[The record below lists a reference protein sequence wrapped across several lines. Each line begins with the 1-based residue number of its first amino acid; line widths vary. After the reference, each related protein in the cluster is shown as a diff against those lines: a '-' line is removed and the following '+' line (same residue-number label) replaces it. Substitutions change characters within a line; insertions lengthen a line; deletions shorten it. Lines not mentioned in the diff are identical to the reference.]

1 MALHTS
7 IQQTSDAMGELF
19 IWTDVDPAH
28 EQDFNRW
35 YDLEHMQERAAIPGF
50 KWSRRYHSKTCA
62 RPYLALYR
70 TESLKVFT
78 SDTYRQAFTKQ
89 TEWSVRNF
97 SRMHNTQRRVA
108 AVTLAFGAGTGA
120 GVALVCLG
128 SVAVAEQALAK
139 CKTLAQTAEG
149 ILSAKILTPDTTLST
164 PLPSESTEQRV
175 LEPYLIIE
183 ATSVSEAA
191 KAATAIAKQL
201 NLPDTA
207 CHSFDLLWDLQSSEL

>member
-1 MALHTS
+1 MALHTT
-7 IQQTSDAMGELF
+7 IQQTPDAMGELF

-97 SRMHNTQRRVA
+97 SRMHNSQRRVA

-207 CHSFDLLWDLQSSEL
+207 CHSFDLLWDLQSSER

>member
-1 MALHTS
+1 MALHTT

-35 YDLEHMQERAAIPGF
+35 YDTEHMQERAAIPGF

-120 GVALVCLG
+120 GIALVCLG

-201 NLPDTA
+201 DLPDTA

>member
-1 MALHTS
+1 MPHHNT

-50 KWSRRYHSKTCA
+50 HWSRRYHSKTCA

-78 SDTYRQAFTKQ
+78 SETYRQAFTKQ
-89 TEWSVRNF
+89 TDWSVRNF

-108 AVTLAFGAGTGA
+108 AVTLAYGAGTGA
-120 GVALVCLG
+120 GIALLCLG
-128 SVAVAEQALAK
+128 SLAVSEKALPL

-149 ILSAKILTPDTTLST
+149 ILSAKILTPDPGLST
-164 PLPSESTEQRV
+164 PLPSENTTQRL
-175 LEPYLIIE
+175 LEPYLIIDATTLNE
-183 ATSVSEAA
+183 AN
-191 KAATAIAKQL
+191 KAAAAIAAQL
-201 NLPDTA
+201 GLPEQA
-207 CHSFDLLWDLQSSEL
+207 CHSFDLLWDLQAGDL

>member
-50 KWSRRYHSKTCA
+50 RWSRRYHSKTCA

-120 GVALVCLG
+120 GIALVCLG
-128 SVAVAEQALAK
+128 SVAVAEQALAR
-139 CKTLAQTAEG
+139 CKALTQTAEG

-183 ATSVSEAA
+183 ATSVHEAV
-191 KAATAIAKQL
+191 KAASTIAKQL
-201 NLPDTA
+201 GLPDTA
-207 CHSFDLLWDLQSSEL
+207 CHSFDLLWDLQSGDL

>member
-50 KWSRRYHSKTCA
+50 RWSRRYHSKTCA

-120 GVALVCLG
+120 GIALVCLG
-128 SVAVAEQALAK
+128 SVAVAEQALAR

-183 ATSVSEAA
+183 ATSVHEAV
-191 KAATAIAKQL
+191 KAASTIAKQL
-201 NLPDTA
+201 GLPDTA
-207 CHSFDLLWDLQSSEL
+207 CHSFDLLWDLQSGDL

>member
-1 MALHTS
+1 MALHTT

-19 IWTDVDPAH
+19 IWTNVDPAH

-35 YDLEHMQERAAIPGF
+35 YDTEHMQERAAIPGF

-97 SRMHNTQRRVA
+97 SRMYDTQRRVA

-120 GVALVCLG
+120 GIALVSLG
-128 SVAVAEQALAK
+128 SVAVAEKALAR
-139 CKTLAQTAEG
+139 CKMLGHSAEG
-149 ILSAKILTPDTTLST
+149 ILSAKILTPDTALST
-164 PLPSESTEQRV
+164 PLPSESTDQRV
-175 LEPYLIIE
+175 LEPYLIID
-183 ATSVSEAA
+183 ATSLGEAA
-191 KAATAIAKQL
+191 KAASTIAKQL
-201 NLPDTA
+201 DLPETA
-207 CHSFDLLWDLQSSEL
+207 CHSFDLLWDLQSSDL

>member
-1 MALHTS
+1 MALHTT
-7 IQQTSDAMGELF
+7 IQQTPDAMGELF

-35 YDLEHMQERAAIPGF
+35 YDIEHMQERAAIPGF

-120 GVALVCLG
+120 GIALVCLG
-128 SVAVAEQALAK
+128 SVAVAEQALAQ

-183 ATSVSEAA
+183 ATSVSEAV
-191 KAATAIAKQL
+191 KAASTIAKQL
-201 NLPDTA
+201 GLPETA
-207 CHSFDLLWDLQSSEL
+207 CHSFDLLWDLQSSDL

>member
-19 IWTDVDPAH
+19 IWTAVDPAH

-35 YDLEHMQERAAIPGF
+35 YDTEHMQERAAIPGF
-50 KWSRRYHSKTCA
+50 IWSRRYHSTTCA

-78 SDTYRQAFTKQ
+78 TDTYRQAFTKQ

-97 SRMHNTQRRVA
+97 SRMYNTQRRVA

-120 GVALVCLG
+120 GIALVSLG
-128 SVAVAEQALAK
+128 SVAVAEQALAR
-139 CKTLAQTAEG
+139 CKSLGQTAEG

-175 LEPYLIIE
+175 LEPYLIID

-191 KAATAIAKQL
+191 KAAAVIVKQL
-201 NLPDTA
+201 SLPETA
-207 CHSFDLLWDLQSSEL
+207 CHSFDLLWDLQSSDL

>member
-19 IWTDVDPAH
+19 IWTAVDPAH

-35 YDLEHMQERAAIPGF
+35 YDTEHMQERAAIPGF
-50 KWSRRYHSKTCA
+50 IWSRRYHSTTCA

-78 SDTYRQAFTKQ
+78 TDTYRQAFTKQ

-97 SRMHNTQRRVA
+97 SRMYNTQRRVA

-120 GVALVCLG
+120 GIALVSLG
-128 SVAVAEQALAK
+128 SVAVAEQALAR
-139 CKTLAQTAEG
+139 CKSLGQTAEG

-175 LEPYLIIE
+175 LEPYLIID
-183 ATSVSEAA
+183 ATSVGEAA
-191 KAATAIAKQL
+191 KAAAAIVKQL
-201 NLPDTA
+201 SLPETA
-207 CHSFDLLWDLQSSEL
+207 CHSFDLLWDLQSSDL

>member
-120 GVALVCLG
+120 GIALVCLG
-128 SVAVAEQALAK
+128 SVAVAEQALAR
-139 CKTLAQTAEG
+139 CKALTQTAEG

-183 ATSVSEAA
+183 ATSVHEAV
-191 KAATAIAKQL
+191 KAASTIAKQL
-201 NLPDTA
+201 GLPDTA
-207 CHSFDLLWDLQSSEL
+207 CHSFDLLWDLQSGDL

>member
-1 MALHTS
+1 MALHTT
-7 IQQTSDAMGELF
+7 IQQTPDAMGELF

-70 TESLKVFT
+70 TENLKVFT

-201 NLPDTA
+201 DLPDTV

>member
-1 MALHTS
+1 MALHST

-35 YDLEHMQERAAIPGF
+35 YDTEHMQERAAIPGF

-108 AVTLAFGAGTGA
+108 AVTLAYGAGTGA
-120 GVALVCLG
+120 GIALVSLG
-128 SVAVAEQALAK
+128 SVAVAEQALAR
-139 CKTLAQTAEG
+139 CKMLSQSAEG
-149 ILSAKILTPDTTLST
+149 ILSAKILTPDATLST

-175 LEPYLIIE
+175 LEPYLIID

-191 KAATAIAKQL
+191 TAATALAKQL
-201 NLPDTA
+201 GLPETA
-207 CHSFDLLWDLQSSEL
+207 CHSFDLLWDLQSSDL

>member
-1 MALHTS
+1 MALHTT

-35 YDLEHMQERAAIPGF
+35 YDTEHMQERAAIPGF
-50 KWSRRYHSKTCA
+50 KWSRRYHSKTCT

-78 SDTYRQAFTKQ
+78 TDTYRQAFTKQ

-108 AVTLAFGAGTGA
+108 AVTLCFGAGTGA
-120 GVALVCLG
+120 GIALVSLG
-128 SVAVAEQALAK
+128 SVAIAEQALAQ
-139 CKTLAQTAEG
+139 CKMLGQSAEG

-164 PLPSESTEQRV
+164 PLPSESKEQRI
-175 LEPYLIIE
+175 LEPYLIID

-201 NLPDTA
+201 GLPATA
-207 CHSFDLLWDLQSSEL
+207 VHSFDLLWDLQSSDL

>member
-1 MALHTS
+1 MALHTT

-19 IWTDVDPAH
+19 IWTDVDTAY

-35 YDLEHMQERAAIPGF
+35 YDTEHMQERAAIPGF

-120 GVALVCLG
+120 GIALVSLG
-128 SVAVAEQALAK
+128 SLAVAEQALAR
-139 CKTLAQTAEG
+139 CTVLGESAEG

-164 PLPSESTEQRV
+164 PLPSENTAQRV
-175 LEPYLIIE
+175 LEPYLIID
-183 ATSVSEAA
+183 ATSVSA
-191 KAATAIAKQL
+191 AATAAAAIATQL
-201 NLPDTA
+201 GLPDTA
-207 CHSFDLLWDLQSSEL
+207 CHSFDLLWDLQSSDL

>member
-89 TEWSVRNF
+89 TEWSLRNF

-120 GVALVCLG
+120 GIALVCLG
-128 SVAVAEQALAK
+128 SVAVAEQALSR

-183 ATSVSEAA
+183 ATSVHEAV
-191 KAATAIAKQL
+191 KAASTIATQL
-201 NLPDTA
+201 GLPETA
-207 CHSFDLLWDLQSSEL
+207 CHNFDLLWDLQSSDL

>member
-1 MALHTS
+1 MALHTT

-35 YDLEHMQERAAIPGF
+35 YDTEHMQERAAIPGF
-50 KWSRRYHSKTCA
+50 KWSRRYHSKTCT

-78 SDTYRQAFTKQ
+78 TDTYRQAFTKQ

-120 GVALVCLG
+120 GIALVSLG
-128 SVAVAEQALAK
+128 SVAIAEQALAQ
-139 CKTLAQTAEG
+139 CKMLGQSAEG

-164 PLPSESTEQRV
+164 PLPSESKEQRI
-175 LEPYLIIE
+175 LEPYLIID

-201 NLPDTA
+201 GLPATA
-207 CHSFDLLWDLQSSEL
+207 VHSFDLLWDLQSSDL

>member
-1 MALHTS
+1 MAQHTT
-7 IQQTSDAMGELF
+7 IQHTSDAMGELF

-35 YDLEHMQERAAIPGF
+35 YDTEHMQERAAIPGF
-50 KWSRRYHSKTCA
+50 KWSRRYHSKTCV

-78 SDTYRQAFTKQ
+78 TDTYRQAFTKQ

-120 GVALVCLG
+120 GIALMSLG
-128 SVAVAEQALAK
+128 SVAVAEQALAQ
-139 CKTLAQTAEG
+139 CKMLGQSAEG

-164 PLPSESTEQRV
+164 PLPSESTEQRI
-175 LEPYLIIE
+175 LEPYLIID
-183 ATSVSEAA
+183 ATSVSAA
-191 KAATAIAKQL
+191 VKAATAIAKQL
-201 NLPDTA
+201 GLPETA
-207 CHSFDLLWDLQSSEL
+207 CHSFDLLWDLQSSDI

>member
-1 MALHTS
+1 MALHTT
-7 IQQTSDAMGELF
+7 IQQTPDAMGELF

>member
-1 MALHTS
+1 MALHTT
-7 IQQTSDAMGELF
+7 IQQTPDAMGELF

-207 CHSFDLLWDLQSSEL
+207 CHSFDLLWDLKSSEL